1 MAKGYAMERWQG
13 KKGSNVFYKISNS
26 SNAQKQGV
34 RERVYEVSNPKTR
47 SQAMQ
52 RMKVR
57 AAQNFYNTLA
67 PILNRAMQGVKYG
80 GMTRNEFMKYALSM
94 SDSPAVEKGSNVA
107 IPGAYLL
114 SKGSLPA
121 FALNAFSNDIVTF
134 NAPWSGNFDFIT
146 GDTLSQ
152 EDVNKICA
160 NGAIKDGDQ
169 ITVIAV
175 SGGLQFYYISFI
187 IADGV
192 SIPILNECSMGLQ
205 GSNSSFTFTF
215 PDEDQWVAAAVILSR
230 KNGSKYERSTAYL
243 ALNEDSD
250 FIKEAYSTQAINA
263 ALATYQ
269 KSVSVNGE
277 TDWPVEP
284 EDEGQ
289 GGGSFTISAPYVL
302 SGLTGA
308 KASLNG
314 RKVLVYENVNTGDL
328 TQVGTLSGYLVDFA
342 TREVLLY
349 MQDAVFRGLV
359 PADVT
364 ALASLPHYEINSA
377 NASL

>member
-80 GMTRNEFMKYALSM
+80 GMTRNEFMKFALSM
-94 SDSPAVEKGSNVA
+94 SSSPAVEKGSSVA
-107 IPGAYLL
+107 IPGNYLL

-121 FALNAFSNDIVTF
+121 FSINRWEGGAGVFF
-134 NAPWSGNFDFIT
+134 NAPFSFDEDIESGN
-146 GDTLSQ
+146 TLTSALI
-152 EDVNKICA
+152 EKICSQ
-160 NGAIKDGDQ
+160 GAIKEGDQ
-169 ITVIAV
+169 ITYIVYLPDGSRLYNSFEITEGTVIPTL
-175 SGGLQFYYISFI
+175 GNNRFI
-187 IADGV
+187 FIG
-192 SIPILNECSMGLQ
+192 SQSQIFIQNNEV
-205 GSNSSFTFTF
+205 NI
-215 PDEDQWVAAAVILSR
+215 VAAAIILSR

-250 FIKEAYSTQAINA
+250 FIKNAYSTQAINA

-269 KSVSVNGE
+269 KSVSVNGKS

-284 EDEGQ
+284 ED
-289 GGGSFTISAPYVL
+289 GGGTGSFVASISAPYTL

-308 KASLNG
+308 KAQFNG
-314 RKVLVYENVNTGDL
+314 RKCLVFENVKTGDL
-328 TQVGTLSGYLVDFA
+328 TEVGTRGGYLVDYETYQTFGYIENGAA
-342 TREVLLY
+342 T
-349 MQDAVFRGLV
+349 ALV
-359 PADVT
+359 PSDVA
-364 ALASLPHYEINSA
+364 ALASLPTNEINSGI
-377 NASL
+377 

>member
-47 SQAMQ
+47 SQALQ

-94 SDSPAVEKGSNVA
+94 SSSPAVEKGSSVA

-121 FALNAFSNDIVTF
+121 FAFKEVTNGNSFIFS
-134 NAPWSGNFDFIT
+134 APWSAVIDIASNVTFTQQNVSD
-146 GDTLSQ
+146 
-152 EDVNKICA
+152 ICA
-160 NGAIKDGDQ
+160 NSAIHEGDQ
-169 ITVIAV
+169 ITVVAFTNNFEFYV
-175 SGGLQFYYISFI
+175 SSFI
-187 IADGV
+187 MSVGSTLPLIGSSQLIIV
-192 SIPILNECSMGLQ
+192 NNMLILDN
-205 GSNSSFTFTF
+205 NAN
-215 PDEDQWVAAAVILSR
+215 QWAAAAVILSR
-230 KNGSKYERSTAYL
+230 KNGNKYERSTAYL
-243 ALNEDSD
+243 TLNENSTA
-250 FIKEAYSTQAINA
+250 IKEAYSTQAINA

-277 TDWPVEP
+277 STDWPVEP
-284 EDEGQ
+284 EDDGTS
-289 GGGSFTISAPYVL
+289 GGTASISAPYIL
-302 SGLTGA
+302 SGMTGA
-308 KASLNG
+308 KAALNG
-314 RKVLVYENVNTGDL
+314 RKVLVFENANTGDL
-328 TQVGTLSGYLVDFA
+328 TSVGTVSGYLVDFE
-342 TREVLLY
+342 TYQTLVY
-349 MQDAVFRGLV
+349 MQDAVYMALV
-359 PADVT
+359 PTDVA
-364 ALASLPHYEINSA
+364 ALASLPHHEINA
-377 NASL
+377 GI

>member
-57 AAQNFYNTLA
+57 AAQNFYNTLT

-80 GMTRNEFMKYALSM
+80 GMTRNEFMRFALSM
-94 SDSPAVEKGSNVA
+94 NSSPAVEKGSNVA

-121 FALNAFSNDIVTF
+121 FSYDSAFSSSTELLFKSPAVVDGEIV
-134 NAPWSGNFDFIT
+134 SGA
-146 GDTLSQ
+146 TLTDSNV
-152 EDVNKICA
+152 EAIVS
-160 NGAIKDGDQ
+160 NGAIKRGDQ
-169 ITVIAV
+169 ISIVVVNDKMNYNYA
-175 SGGLQFYYISFI
+175 SFI
-187 IADGV
+187 VESGNLFPSVGGTTIMFTANVMTIA
-192 SIPILNECSMGLQ
+192 LNGII
-205 GSNSSFTFTF
+205 
-215 PDEDQWVAAAVILSR
+215 AAAVILSR
-230 KNGSKYERSTAYL
+230 KNGNKYERSTAYL
-243 ALNEDSD
+243 ALNEKSD

-277 TDWPVEP
+277 STDWPVEP
-284 EDEGQ
+284 EDDGQ
-289 GGGSFTISAPYVL
+289 GSGVASIYAPYVL

-308 KASLNG
+308 KAGLNG
-314 RKVLVYENVNTGDL
+314 RKVLVFENANTGDL
-328 TQVGTLSGYLVDFA
+328 TSVGTVSGYLVDFE
-342 TREVLLY
+342 TYQTLVY
-349 MQDAVFRGLV
+349 MQDAVYMALV
-359 PADVT
+359 PTDVT
-364 ALASLPHYEINSA
+364 ALAALPHHEINA
-377 NASL
+377 GI

>member
-47 SQAMQ
+47 SQALQ

-80 GMTRNEFMKYALSM
+80 GMTRNEFMRYALSM
-94 SDSPAVEKGSNVA
+94 NSSPAVEKGSSVA

-121 FALNAFSNDIVTF
+121 FTINQFSGSQAFFDMPMLVQGMIEPNA
-134 NAPWSGNFDFIT
+134 
-146 GDTLSQ
+146 TLSQ
-152 EDVNKICA
+152 NDINLICA
-160 NGAIKDGDQ
+160 NGAVREGDQ
-169 ITVIAV
+169 ITIVYVDLNNNYNFASMLV
-175 SGGLQFYYISFI
+175 SVGYVVPSVLTIEGDKLTIETQ
-187 IADGV
+187 AN
-192 SIPILNECSMGLQ
+192 LA
-205 GSNSSFTFTF
+205 
-215 PDEDQWVAAAVILSR
+215 AAAVILSR
-230 KNGSKYERSTAYL
+230 KNGNKYERSTAYL
-243 ALNEDSD
+243 ALNEESD

-277 TDWPVEP
+277 STDWPVEP
-284 EDEGQ
+284 EEGGQ
-289 GGGSFTISAPYVL
+289 GSFVASISAPYVL
-302 SGLTGA
+302 SGLTGG
-308 KASLNG
+308 KAALNG
-314 RKVLVYENVNTGDL
+314 RKVLVFQNVNTGDL
-328 TQVGTLSGYLVDFA
+328 TAVGTLSGYLVDFA
-342 TREVLLY
+342 TNQTLSYIENNQY
-349 MQDAVFRGLV
+349 GALV
-359 PADVT
+359 PTDIP
-364 ALASLPHYEINSA
+364 ALASLPHHEINA
-377 NASL
+377 GI

>member
-13 KKGSNVFYKISNS
+13 KKGSNVFYKITNS

-57 AAQNFYNTLA
+57 AAQNFYNALA

-94 SDSPAVEKGSNVA
+94 SSSPAVEKGSSVA

-121 FALNAFSNDIVTF
+121 FAITDSENYNLIK
-134 NAPWSGNFDFIT
+134 APWT
-146 GDTLSQ
+146 GDFDIQGTLTASN
-152 EDVNKICA
+152 VTAICS
-160 NGAIKDGDQ
+160 NGAIHEGDQ
-169 ITVIAV
+169 ITIIMFD
-175 SGGLQFYYISFI
+175 SNLQPFYASFLVKEGEVLPALNGATLELI
-187 IADGV
+187 GNE
-192 SIPILNECSMGLQ
+192 SLLILNGLIY
-205 GSNSSFTFTF
+205 
-215 PDEDQWVAAAVILSR
+215 PLAAIAVILSR
-230 KNGSKYERSTAYL
+230 KNGSKYDRSTAFL
-243 ALNEDSD
+243 AINENSTA
-250 FIKEAYSTQAINA
+250 IEEAYSTQAINA

-269 KSVSVNGE
+269 KSVSVNSGSS
-277 TDWPVEP
+277 DWPVEP
-284 EDEGQ
+284 EEEGQ
-289 GGGSFTISAPYVL
+289 GSGSASISAPYVL

-314 RKVLVYENVNTGDL
+314 SKVLVFENVTTGDL
-328 TQVGTLSGYLVDFA
+328 TAVGTLSGYLVDFETHQTLA
-342 TREVLLY
+342 YT
-349 MQDAVFRGLV
+349 QDAVWIGLV
-359 PADVT
+359 PSDVT
-364 ALASLPHYEINSA
+364 ALSALPKIEINSGI
-377 NASL
+377 

>member
-13 KKGSNVFYKISNS
+13 KKGSNVFYKIKNS

-80 GMTRNEFMKYALSM
+80 GMTRNEFMRYALSM
-94 SDSPAVEKGSNVA
+94 NSSPAVAKGSSVA
-107 IPGAYLL
+107 IPGNYLL

-121 FALNAFSNDIVTF
+121 FSLKTFTQKLQF
-134 NAPWSGNFDFIT
+134 NAPWAGEFNLMSGDSIN
-146 GDTLSQ
+146 Q
-152 EDVNKICA
+152 ADVNAICA

-169 ITVIAV
+169 ITIIVVSSNYNFYFTSFLIAA
-175 SGGLQFYYISFI
+175 GQEIPGLNSQEIHLVGNPTEFSIGFEVDNPW
-187 IADGV
+187 IAG
-192 SIPILNECSMGLQ
+192 
-205 GSNSSFTFTF
+205 
-215 PDEDQWVAAAVILSR
+215 AVILSR

-243 ALNEDSD
+243 ALDENSTA
-250 FIKEAYSTQAINA
+250 IQEAYSTQAINA

-277 TDWPVEP
+277 STDWPVEP
-284 EDEGQ
+284 EDDGQ
-289 GGGSFTISAPYVL
+289 GTGVASISAPYVL
-302 SGLTGA
+302 SGLTGG
-308 KASLNG
+308 KAALNG
-314 RKVLVYENVNTGDL
+314 RKVLVFQNVNTGDL
-328 TQVGTLSGYLVDFA
+328 TEVGTLSGYLVDFE
-342 TREVLLY
+342 THQTLSYIENNLY
-349 MQDAVFRGLV
+349 GALV
-359 PADVT
+359 PADVP
-364 ALASLPHYEINSA
+364 ALAALPKHEINA
-377 NASL
+377 GI

>member
-94 SDSPAVEKGSNVA
+94 SSSPAVEKGSSVA
-107 IPGAYLL
+107 IPGNYLL

-121 FALNAFSNDIVTF
+121 FNFLLSGSTNMEFYAPFSISGEYQSEHTLNASNISDIT
-134 NAPWSGNFDFIT
+134 S
-146 GDTLSQ
+146 
-152 EDVNKICA
+152 
-160 NGAIKDGDQ
+160 NGAIKEGDQ
-169 ITVIAV
+169 ITIICFDSLFNVTFKSFLVAVGEKIPKFNFVPESKIVLVDSRVI
-175 SGGLQFYYISFI
+175 LDRF
-187 IADGV
+187 DG
-192 SIPILNECSMGLQ
+192 I
-205 GSNSSFTFTF
+205 T
-215 PDEDQWVAAAVILSR
+215 AAAIILSS
-230 KNGSKYERSTAYL
+230 KNGTKYERSTAYL
-243 ALNEDSD
+243 TLNENSD

-277 TDWPVEP
+277 TDWPVDP
-284 EDEGQ
+284 EDEEQ

-308 KASLNG
+308 KANLNG

-342 TREVLLY
+342 TRETLLY

-364 ALASLPHYEINSA
+364 ALASLPHHEISSA
-377 NASL
+377 NAGI